1 MNSRKKRILT
11 KSTTISKRTNN
22 IEGNYSIHFYISPK
36 IPAKVFLRFFI
47 VSSVSSPAWPVVADV
62 EVTLTW
68 ELWRPKFALCW
79 AAEGWLTLLMLL
91 LWDAGWDENNTLNLL
106 LGLFYIYYSL
116 WTLVNQRPGNMP
128 AGRRMHFQFCLMN
141 FHLILNSAKIQVFSL
156 KSR

>member
-22 IEGNYSIHFYISPK
+22 KEGNYSIHFYISPK

-91 LWDAGWDENNTLNLL
+91 LWDAGWDEKNTLNLL
-106 LGLFYIYYSL
+106 LGLFYIHYSL
-116 WTLVNQRPGNMP
+116 WTTKVQGICQPG
-128 AGRRMHFQFCLMN
+128 GMHFQFCLLN
-141 FHLILNSAKIQVFSL
+141 YHLILNSAKIQVFSL